1 MPKCAYFT
9 FFDAWDRRRTPFSLT
24 LGASLVAHA
33 LILALIP
40 GLPKAG
46 QSQPLVL
53 RATLLP
59 PAAPNKGLA
68 RVPAPPEHTVAP
80 GISSQA
86 VRRPERTAK
95 QPRAR
100 AAVVRKPPPP
110 VISATRPSEEARAP
124 AVPPASPDVPDTA
137 PAQEPLVEH
146 GPDGVA
152 DNPLTETAPAAP
164 VQAREA
170 ESEAIDD
177 AAVAA
182 AESARRMDA
191 LASYGR
197 ALSEAIGRHQR
208 YPRIAQLRHWQGTT
222 LLDLAIDAEGRLLEV
237 RVARS
242 SGHDVLDRSAVEMAR
257 AATPLPRPSGPLAS
271 LDLKLNVPVVFKL
284 VR

>member
-1 MPKCAYFT
+1 MPKCAHFS

-24 LGASLVAHA
+24 LAASLVAHA

-46 QSQPLVL
+46 QSQPWVL

-59 PAAPNKGLA
+59 PAAGSKGLA
-68 RVPAPPEHTVAP
+68 QVPAPPEHSVAP
-80 GISSQA
+80 GISSQP

-95 QPRAR
+95 PRAR
-100 AAVVRKPPPP
+100 AAVVRKPSPP
-110 VISATRPSEEARAP
+110 VISANQPSKAARAP
-124 AVPPASPDVPDTA
+124 AVPPALPDVPDTA
-137 PAQEPLVEH
+137 PAQEPLVKH

-152 DNPLTETAPAAP
+152 NNPMTGMTAAAP

-242 SGHDVLDRSAVEMAR
+242 SGHDVLDQSAIEMAR